1 MKKMI
6 FRVTVGAIA
15 VSSTLFSCTSKE
27 RKVEEERGN
36 AQEARQDLREAE
48 RELNAEYPAFRIDA
62 EEKIVRNEKRIVE
75 LRAIVDKPGT
85 KAFDGMRKKRIEELS
100 EKNALLRSRLNAYE
114 KERSDWEV
122 FKREFNHDMNQLG
135 EAFSD
140 LGNKNT
146 K

>member
-1 MKKMI
+1 
-6 FRVTVGAIA
+6 
-15 VSSTLFSCTSKE
+15 
-27 RKVEEERGN
+27 
-36 AQEARQDLREAE
+36 
-48 RELNAEYPAFRIDA
+48 
-62 EEKIVRNEKRIVE
+62 
-75 LRAIVDKPGT
+75 
-85 KAFDGMRKKRIEELS
+85 
-100 EKNALLRSRLNAYE
+100 LNAYE